1 MGNPQLSIVIPAY
14 NESARIE
21 LTLDRVMSCVNRQ
34 GWDAEVLVVDDGS
47 TDSTP
52 EIVYR
57 WMDRYPRLHLIKNDG
72 NRGKGY
78 SVRNGLLQAAGD
90 VVMFTDADLS
100 APMEEAERLFAAL
113 ADGADVAIGS
123 RWLEKARQTIH
134 QPLYRRFFGRCFNWV
149 TRRVM
154 GLPFKDTQCG
164 FKAFKRPAAQIIF
177 RLQRIERWGFDP
189 EILFIARK
197 LGYEIREVPV
207 TWGHDER
214 SRMSYLKDGMKMLEE
229 RASFGV
235 DFPMFSKI
243 EVTGPGIHPLYS
255 TLIAAEPKAA
265 GASREGMREKL
276 AGYLSKNGKGEPNPE
291 PGILWNFEKFLID
304 RNGKVVA
311 RFSPE
316 ITPDDALVVDA
327 IEAALAK

>member
-1 MGNPQLSIVIPAY
+1 MASPQLSIVIPAY

-21 LTLDRVMSCVNRQ
+21 RTLERVMSCVESE

-47 TDSTP
+47 RDSTP
-52 EIVYR
+52 EIIQR
-57 WMDRYPRLHLIKNDG
+57 WMQRHPRLHLIRNEG

-78 SVRNGLLQAAGD
+78 SVRNGLLQASGEI
-90 VVMFTDADLS
+90 VMFTDADLS
-100 APMEEAERLFAAL
+100 APMEEAERLIAAIH
-113 ADGADVAIGS
+113 DGADVAIGS
-123 RWLEKARQTIH
+123 RWLEKTRQTIH

-149 TRRVM
+149 TRLVM

-197 LGYEIREVPV
+197 LGYDIREVPV

-229 RASFGV
+229 MAVIRANSIAGRY
-235 DFPMFSKI
+235 D
-243 EVTGPGIHPLYS
+243 ED
-255 TLIAAEPKAA
+255 IAALKDTSTMVTAPSPRVKV
-265 GASREGMREKL
+265 SEGTR
-276 AGYLSKNGKGEPNPE
+276 AQG
-291 PGILWNFEKFLID
+291 
-304 RNGKVVA
+304 
-311 RFSPE
+311 
-316 ITPDDALVVDA
+316 
-327 IEAALAK
+327 

>member
-1 MGNPQLSIVIPAY
+1 MRVGMSYQSPRQDGLLQTEELMKEGPGEAMAHPQLSIVIPAY

-21 LTLDRVMSCVNRQ
+21 RTLGRVMECVEQQ

-47 TDSTP
+47 RDNTAA
-52 EIVYR
+52 IVGQ
-57 WMDRYPRLHLIKNDG
+57 WMERYPRLHLVQNPG

-78 SVRNGLLQAAGD
+78 SVRNGLLQAAGE

-100 APMEEAERLFAAL
+100 APMEEAERLMAAI

-123 RWLEKARQTIH
+123 RWMDKTRQTIH
-134 QPLYRRFFGRCFNWV
+134 QPLYRRFFGRCFNGV
-149 TRRVM
+149 TRTVM

-164 FKAFKRPAAQIIF
+164 FKAFKRPAAQVIF

-197 LGYEIREVPV
+197 LKYTIREVPV

-229 RASFGV
+229 MVYIRVNSLVGRY
-235 DFPMFSKI
+235 DKD
-243 EVTGPGIHPLYS
+243 
-255 TLIAAEPKAA
+255 IAAMKDTSGMVTPQVEPVAKT
-265 GASREGMREKL
+265 
-276 AGYLSKNGKGEPNPE
+276 NPS
-291 PGILWNFEKFLID
+291 
-304 RNGKVVA
+304 V
-311 RFSPE
+311 
-316 ITPDDALVVDA
+316 
-327 IEAALAK
+327 